1 MPVIRGFHLLPIG
14 KRLTEQA
21 VLVVETIAR
30 RRLTDCRHRIKEAGR
45 QAPQSTVTQR
55 RVDLFFQQIGQVDV
69 MRFQLI
75 AHRLIPAEIE

>member
-1 MPVIRGFHLLPIG
+1 MAIG

-45 QAPQSTVTQR
+45 QAPEATVAKTRVVFFIDQIFKIQPHTFQRIFDIVINTQR
-55 RVDLFFQQIGQVDV
+55 
-69 MRFQLI
+69 
-75 AHRLIPAEIE
+75 